1 VLVTGSRR
9 SALIFLV
16 YVSIKALRRMLQI
29 VGSFID
35 TLYKG
40 RNEIRHLT
48 KLCSVT
54 SLRRGELNT
63 DSWRKRKR
71 KLRVSDLFDGV

>member
-1 VLVTGSRR
+1 MD
-9 SALIFLV
+9 I
-16 YVSIKALRRMLQI
+16 
-29 VGSFID
+29 
-35 TLYKG
+35 LYKG

-54 SLRRGELNT
+54 SLSRGELNK

-71 KLRVSDLFDGV
+71 KLRVSNLFDDVATAKPVNRPETTLAFTLVKSRESN